1 MKIEIDYSEISTTC
15 KIDGVDLSSC
25 DNNTMLTA
33 KRILRNLSVI
43 DRRKYNGHHK
53 RVQQYSKTG
62 IFIKEFPS
70 AEEASM
76 ETQINASSIRA
87 CCRGINKTAGTYQ
100 WKFADSDK
108 EINATGYIILQ
119 YSKDGVLLN
128 VFESIADASKK
139 TNILYPNIHSNIKGL
154 SKSAGG
160 FVFKKIRRDQLGFIK
175 SLKK

>member
-1 MKIEIDYSEISTTC
+1 
-15 KIDGVDLSSC
+15 
-25 DNNTMLTA
+25 
-33 KRILRNLSVI
+33 LRNLSVI
-43 DRRKYNGHHK
+43 DRRKYNGNHK

-76 ETQINASSIRA
+76 KTQINASSIRA
-87 CCRGINKTAGTYQ
+87 CCRGIKKTAGTYQ

-108 EINATGYIILQ
+108 EINAIGSTILQ

-128 VFESIADASKK
+128 VFESIADAAKK
-139 TNILYPNIHSNIKGL
+139 TNILYPNIHSNINGL

-160 FVFKKIRRDQLGFIK
+160 FVFKKKNRK
-175 SLKK
+175 

>member
-1 MKIEIDYSEISTTC
+1 MRIEIEHNGISTTC

-53 RVQQYSKTG
+53 RCQQYSKTG

-70 AEEASM
+70 VEEASM

-87 CCRGINKTAGTYQ
+87 CCRGTQKTAGRYQ
-100 WKFADSDK
+100 WKFANSDK
-108 EINATGYIILQ
+108 EINAIGYTILQ

-139 TNILYPNIHSNIKGL
+139 TNILYQSIHSNIKGS
-154 SKSAGG
+154 SKSAGV
-160 FVFKKIRRDQLGFIK
+160 FVFKKKNRK
-175 SLKK
+175 

>member
-1 MKIEIDYSEISTTC
+1 MRIEIKHNGISTTC

-33 KRILRNLSVI
+33 KRILRNLSVM
-43 DRRKYNGHHK
+43 DRRKYNGNHK

-62 IFIKEFPS
+62 IFIKEFTS
-70 AEEASM
+70 AEEASRK
-76 ETQINASSIRA
+76 TQINACSIRA
-87 CCRGINKTAGTYQ
+87 CCRGIHKTAGIYQ

-108 EINATGYIILQ
+108 EINAIGCIILQ

-128 VFESIADASKK
+128 VFESIADASNK
-139 TNILYPNIHSNIKGL
+139 TNITYQNIYSNIKGT

-160 FVFKKIRRDQLGFIK
+160 FVFKKEK
-175 SLKK
+175 